1 MYMRSV
7 VQSGK
12 HHIHLIPYGNTNG
25 LSRFIIHKCGSF
37 EEFGN
42 CRALNLFKL
51 DLKSRPWR
59 KWISWRKVGLF
70 IHLLYSSADKH
81 LSLSSVCP
89 CFLTLLPLWSSHSKI
104 IVNLMT
110 GWTCSPSEPEWASY
124 MNFASCSKAGVGR
137 SADRE
142 SFPPRLEQ
150 RSDGKVISSLTYQ
163 LENKRF
169 KQSYNIHMHTKIQ
182 TFCHTLSHTQI
193 NTLICVP
200 GGWGYLSL
208 LHFTPLNNHLHGT

>member
-59 KWISWRKVGLF
+59 KVGLF

-89 CFLTLLPLWSSHSKI
+89 CFLTLLPLWSSHIKI

-169 KQSYNIHMHTKIQ
+169 KHNLTTY
-182 TFCHTLSHTQI
+182 
-193 NTLICVP
+193 ICTPRYRLFVTH
-200 GGWGYLSL
+200 SL
-208 LHFTPLNNHLHGT
+208 THKLTH